1 MSLRLL
7 SPRLLTR
14 HLREARWWMLDYV
27 YASIG
32 QTRAFLSRARPADFR
47 SGAKAPI
54 VIIPGVYESW
64 QFMRPLIQILHD
76 HGHPVHVVP
85 ALGRNR
91 RSLADAAATVAAYLE
106 REDLN
111 GVIIVAHSKGGL
123 IGKQLM
129 TTADPADRVSAMAAI
144 SAPFGGSRYARYWVV
159 PSIRAFAPAN
169 AALHGLGL
177 DHRVNDRIVSIYGV
191 FDPHIPEG
199 SELVGAR
206 NIQLSVGGHFRI
218 LGDPRT
224 MRAVLDAVTDA
235 ATPDAATPVV

>member
-1 MSLRLL
+1 MIRRLL
-7 SPRLLTR
+7 IRP
-14 HLREARWWMLDYV
+14 LRDARWWMLDYV
-27 YASIG
+27 YAVKR
-32 QTRAFLSRARPADFR
+32 QTRAALSRAQPADFR
-47 SGAKAPI
+47 SGAGAPI

-64 QFMRPLIQILHD
+64 AFMQPLIRILHD
-76 HGHPVHVVP
+76 HGYPVHVVA

-106 REDLN
+106 RENLT

-129 TTADPADRVSAMAAI
+129 TTHDPDGRVSGMTAI
-144 SAPFGGSRYARYWVV
+144 SVPFAGSRYARYLVV
-159 PSIRAFAPAN
+159 PSIRAFAPTN
-169 AALHGLGL
+169 AALHDLGL
-177 DHRVNDRIVSIYGV
+177 DHRVNDRIVSIYGE

-206 NIQLSVGGHFRI
+206 NIRLRVGGHFRI

-224 MRAVLDAVTDA
+224 VRAVLDAVTDA
-235 ATPDAATPVV
+235 AKPAL

>member
-1 MSLRLL
+1 MIRRLL

-14 HLREARWWMLDYV
+14 RLRGARWWLLDYV
-27 YASIG
+27 YAATQQS
-32 QTRAFLSRARPADFR
+32 RAVLSRARPADFR

-76 HGHPVHVVP
+76 HGHPVHVVA

-91 RSLADAAATVAAYLE
+91 RSLTDAAATVATYLK
-106 REDLN
+106 RENLT

-123 IGKQLM
+123 IGKRLM
-129 TTADPADRVSAMAAI
+129 TTDDPGRRVSGMVAI
-144 SAPFGGSRYARYWVV
+144 SVPFGGSRYARYWVV

-169 AALHGLGL
+169 VALHDLGL
-177 DHRVNDRIVSIYGV
+177 DHRVNHRIVSIYGV

-206 NIQLSVGGHFRI
+206 NIQLRVGGHFRI
-218 LGDPRT
+218 LADPRT
-224 MRAVLDAVTDA
+224 VRAVLDAVTDA
-235 ATPDAATPVV
+235 AAPPV